1 MRFYRGRRRAN
12 ARGEAA
18 TRKTWVLTS
27 VLTWVLTAPAVANA
41 FVEDFDVGDALR
53 VGNDRGGEG
62 DVADL
67 GGGRFAGAE
76 AAWARTQKNS
86 RISRL
91 HPEDGRTSLAGGGYL
106 TMIAYE
112 GKGVKPLMKEG
123 KDDAVMQGHSMVKI
137 DLAKGSPDG
146 PRVCEYVH
154 YDSIKYKLKCEPE
167 PVDRCLDGLSL
178 NDLKSLGPS
187 DTAS

>member
-18 TRKTWVLTS
+18 TRKTWVLTC
-27 VLTWVLTAPAVANA
+27 VLTWVLKAPAVANA

-76 AAWARTQKNS
+76 AAWARTHKNS

-91 HPEDGRTSLAGGGYL
+91 HPGDGRTSLAIGR
-106 TMIAYE
+106 T
-112 GKGVKPLMKEG
+112 
-123 KDDAVMQGHSMVKI
+123 
-137 DLAKGSPDG
+137 LARKS
-146 PRVCEYVH
+146 
-154 YDSIKYKLKCEPE
+154 SQ
-167 PVDRCLDGLSL
+167 SL
-178 NDLKSLGPS
+178 
-187 DTAS
+187 

>member
-41 FVEDFDVGDALR
+41 FKSEDFDVGDALR

-76 AAWARTQKNS
+76 AAWARTHKNS

-91 HPEDGRTSLAGGGYL
+91 HPEDGRTSLAGGA
-106 TMIAYE
+106 T
-112 GKGVKPLMKEG
+112 
-123 KDDAVMQGHSMVKI
+123 S
-137 DLAKGSPDG
+137 
-146 PRVCEYVH
+146 R
-154 YDSIKYKLKCEPE
+154 
-167 PVDRCLDGLSL
+167 
-178 NDLKSLGPS
+178 
-187 DTAS
+187 